1 MILWDRLVLFDFFYR
16 LTWSFRCSI
25 IFHIIL
31 FFHCLIL
38 YKLRTNSFKLFI
50 FRFCRMIFMSNRRC
64 NYLLLNYIKLFFRMR
79 LNIFRFLIILNFN
92 LNIWLFI
99 FMLII
104 CQISILNLRIFKRY
118 VLIIWSSQNVINRN
132 KFQLFIFT

>member
-38 YKLRTNSFKLFI
+38 YKLRTNSFKLF